1 MRQPNWDLEQGSEQ
15 TRSSLLSALG
25 VTASHLADY
34 APPLQPIAIENTL
47 LSFPS
52 QNFSHIRLKEPALN
66 AAIRLIESA
75 AADYVRLYPISGFR
89 SLDYQAKLIQ
99 RKLQQGIALETIMR
113 VNALPGHSEH
123 HTGEALDLG
132 TSSETDLETQF
143 EETSAFKWL
152 SKNAH
157 QFRFSLSYPRDN
169 AHGFIYEPW
178 HWRYMP

>member
-1 MRQPNWDLEQGSEQ
+1 M
-15 TRSSLLSALG
+15 
-25 VTASHLADY
+25 
-34 APPLQPIAIENTL
+34 
-47 LSFPS
+47 
-52 QNFSHIRLKEPALN
+52 
-66 AAIRLIESA
+66 
-75 AADYVRLYPISGFR
+75 
-89 SLDYQAKLIQ
+89 
-99 RKLQQGIALETIMR
+99 ALETIMR